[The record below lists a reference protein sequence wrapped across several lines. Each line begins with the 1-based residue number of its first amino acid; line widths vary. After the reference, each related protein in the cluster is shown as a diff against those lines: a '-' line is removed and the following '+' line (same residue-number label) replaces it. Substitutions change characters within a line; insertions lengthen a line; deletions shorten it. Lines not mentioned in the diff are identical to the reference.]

1 MGPTL
6 EFYSLVSNEVQRSD
20 LKIWLCDDQDIV
32 AEEIIDE
39 ETAYDDDQAKPL
51 GYYVRRETGL
61 FPAPLPQDSEIC
73 DKVAENYWFLGV
85 FIAKVLQDG
94 RLIDLPLSNSF
105 LQLLC
110 HNKTLSKTNKTSRK
124 PADDQMVSSM
134 ISDASDFPEIYSKTS
149 NERKWF
155 EDILTFDNFKEID
168 PIRARFIADL
178 MELVQQKNA
187 IEHDDSLSSAE
198 KLEKISQIQLETKTG
213 PVAIEDLALT
223 FTYSP
228 SSKIYGYTVA
238 DLLPNGSNIEVDINN
253 VEEYCDLTVKFCIQD
268 GLEKQLIAFEKG
280 FCEVFALSKLAAF
293 SPCEA
298 RKMICGEQH
307 PEWSRDELMNYTEPK
322 LGEKTDRNQN
332 F

>member
-1 MGPTL
+1 M
-6 EFYSLVSNEVQRSD
+6 QRSD
-20 LKIWLCDDQDIV
+20 LKIWLCEDQDIV

-39 ETAYDDDQAKPL
+39 ETAYDDERAKPL

-110 HNKTLSKTNKTSRK
+110 HNKTLSKTNTTSRK
-124 PADDQMVSSM
+124 PADDIMASSIM
-134 ISDASDFPEIYSKTS
+134 SDASDFPDIYSKTS
-149 NERKWF
+149 IQQKWF
-155 EDILTFDNFKEID
+155 EDILTFENFKEID
-168 PIRARFIADL
+168 PIRATFISEL
-178 MELVQQKNA
+178 MELVQEKHA
-187 IEHDDSLSSAE
+187 IEHDDSMSSAE
-198 KLEKISQIQLETKTG
+198 KLEKISQIRLMTKAG

-223 FTYSP
+223 FIYSP
-228 SSKIYGYTVA
+228 SSKMYGYTFA
-238 DLLPNGSNIEVDINN
+238 ELLPNGSNIEVDINN

-268 GLEKQLIAFEKG
+268 GLEKQLVAFEKG
-280 FCEVFALSKLAAF
+280 FNEVFDLSKLAAF
-293 SPCEA
+293 TPLEA

-307 PEWSRDELMNYTEPK
+307 PEWTMEELMNYTEPK
-322 LGEKTDRNQN
+322 LGKFSR
-332 F
+332 